1 MQSNQQAYDR
11 GTSIFSPDGRLYQVE
26 YAREAV
32 ARGSPVVGVET
43 TDGVVFVADSRTP
56 SPLLANDSVEKLHDL
71 DGRLAAASAGHVA
84 DARRLVDYARR
95 YAQEER
101 LRYGE
106 APGVEPVATAVAD
119 HVQETTQ
126 SGGTR
131 PFGTALLLGG
141 VDPEPRLYEL
151 DPSGLTRRW
160 RATAIGGDSETIRAT
175 LEATYESEIGSD
187 DGVRIAL
194 QALADARG
202 EEWSGTSVDIGVV
215 DSSGIDRFDS
225 QRCAQALV
233 DAGLT

>member
-160 RATAIGGDSETIRAT
+160 RATAIGGDSEAIRAT
-175 LEATYESEIGSD
+175 LEASYETGLEATEGLTVALRALD
-187 DGVRIAL
+187 DGREA
-194 QALADARG
+194 
-202 EEWSGTSVDIGVV
+202 EWDGASVDVAVV

-233 DAGLT
+233 DAELT